1 MKKKVLLFF
10 GLLFVSIG
18 LFAQEITP
26 PESWT
31 DIVINL
37 KGLFGSFVGIAA
49 VTTFAATFF
58 IGLLKVEKG
67 FVKQLVAWGV
77 GIILVVVASL
87 VKFGY
92 AADLPLGIAVLHGF
106 AAGLASNGIA
116 DVPFLKDFL
125 DVIEGLFEKKEE
137 KEE

>member
-1 MKKKVLLFF
+1 M
-10 GLLFVSIG
+10 SIG

-58 IGLLKVEKG
+58 IGLLKVDKG
-67 FVKQLVAWGV
+67 FIKQLVAWGV

-92 AADLPLGIAVLHGF
+92 AADLPLGIAGLHGF